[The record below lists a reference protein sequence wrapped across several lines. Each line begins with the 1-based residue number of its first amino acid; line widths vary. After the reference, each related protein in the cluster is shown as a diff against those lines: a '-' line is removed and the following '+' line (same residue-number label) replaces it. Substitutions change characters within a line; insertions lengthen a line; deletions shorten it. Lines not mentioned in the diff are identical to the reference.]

1 MEINIFCPE
10 CENGIL
16 LQEMPKAGLIPCT
29 RCSKGR
35 EALGNGELDAQGAL
49 VRCGICGCTELYRQK
64 DFNTKLG
71 MWIVVLIVVLALIF
85 NQYLFQI
92 LVGGA
97 VVDGILYFAL
107 GDIVICY
114 QCRAIY
120 RGLPIAAKVK
130 GFDLKIHDQ
139 YEFKNKK
146 TEKTKE
152 PS

>member
-1 MEINIFCPE
+1 MEINTFCPE
-10 CENGIL
+10 CENGIFL
-16 LQEMPKAGLIPCT
+16 HEMPKAGLIPCT

-35 EALGNGELDAQGAL
+35 EASGDGELDAQGAL
-49 VRCGICGCTELYRQK
+49 ARCGICGCADLYRQK

-71 MWIVVLIVVLALIF
+71 LWVVIFIVVLALVF

-97 VVDGILYFAL
+97 IVDLILYFAL

-120 RGLPIAAKVK
+120 RGLPIAHKIE
-130 GFDLKIHDQ
+130 GFDLKVHDK
-139 YEFKNKK
+139 YEFKIKK
-146 TEKTKE
+146 TAEPKE